1 MQQARDA
8 DDLRQALCVQHSL
21 KCLVVNKK
29 GLMPGVVLTQWC
41 ALQQARSNSDV
52 AMVSPMALSP
62 RSSDSSPV
70 PPTSAFQAGVPP
82 QPPNLEQA
90 LAEAAAGSA
99 GLSSVPR

>member
-1 MQQARDA
+1 
-8 DDLRQALCVQHSL
+8 
-21 KCLVVNKK
+21 
-29 GLMPGVVLTQWC
+29 MPSIMLTKQY

-99 GLSSVPR
+99 ALPSAPR